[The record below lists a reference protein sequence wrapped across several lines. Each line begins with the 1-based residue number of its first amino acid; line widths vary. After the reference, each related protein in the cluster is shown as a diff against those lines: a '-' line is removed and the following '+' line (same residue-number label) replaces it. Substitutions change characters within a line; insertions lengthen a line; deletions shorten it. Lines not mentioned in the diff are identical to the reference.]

1 MNKQKKLNLSI
12 ETYGGIPL
20 SIIYKQIIR
29 FMKENGIYTPYL
41 QISLPQTKMS
51 YETFLKNIASFY
63 DKEATIERFFLKTF
77 NVGIHYEWYGQYEKK
92 SRYADSAVAFLN
104 KINNKWMSYLS
115 NFAKLYINESI
126 THKLKTCGLVTKS
139 MDYGRLGD

>member
-1 MNKQKKLNLSI
+1 MNKQKKINLS
-12 ETYGGIPL
+12 EEAYDDIPL
-20 SIIYKQIIR
+20 SVIYKQIIR

-41 QISLPQTKMS
+41 KISLPQTKMS

-92 SRYADSAVAFLN
+92 SRYANPAVVFLN
-104 KINNKWMSYLS
+104 KVNNKWMSYLS
-115 NFAKLYINESI
+115 NFAKLYINE
-126 THKLKTCGLVTKS
+126 
-139 MDYGRLGD
+139 